1 MFKFRIISF
10 TALLA
15 LFSLFFLYPN
25 IYVRMLGFVPLAALV
40 GFAMAYEL
48 CGLLEKRGMPSYRRT
63 AAAYAAVAVL
73 VFCWGPIALAPQLSA
88 SWLEAAT
95 AAALV
100 LLLAPVLLP
109 WLALLFSDN
118 FEKGVAR
125 LPVSIGVLV
134 LALPPVL
141 SLAAVGCGS
150 MQLFGYFVLTT
161 KAGDTGAYCVG
172 MLSNKFNGGRNH
184 PVAPRIS
191 PKKSI
196 EGTIGGLIFCVAVS
210 LALGAVWTNWSPGV
224 LALLGFGLFWG
235 GFAGDLTESVLKRGC
250 GVKDSGRILPGM
262 GGIWDIMDS
271 FIYNGPLF
279 YLLFLL

>member
-1 MFKFRIISF
+1 MFKFRIVSF
-10 TALLA
+10 AALLA
-15 LFSLFFLYPN
+15 LFAIFFAYPN
-25 IYVRMLGFVPLAALV
+25 GRVTSFAFVPLAALV

-48 CGLLEKRGMPSYRRT
+48 GGLLEKRGMPSFRLI
-63 AAAYAAVAVL
+63 AAVYAGFAVL
-73 VFCWGPIALAPQLSA
+73 AVCVASRRVWTPSSFERAFFLMLVFF
-88 SWLEAAT
+88 
-95 AAALV
+95 
-100 LLLAPVLLP
+100 PVLLP
-109 WLALLFSDN
+109 WLALLFSRN
-118 FEKGVAR
+118 FEKAAAK
-125 LPVSIGVLV
+125 LPVSLGV
-134 LALPPVL
+134 LALSLPSVL
-141 SLAAVGCGS
+141 SLAAFGCNS
-150 MQLFGYFVLTT
+150 MTMFGYFVLTT

-172 MLSNKFNGGRNH
+172 MLSNKLNGGKNH

-196 EGTIGGLIFCVAVS
+196 EGTAGGLIFCMIVS
-210 LALGAVWTNWSPGV
+210 MVLGSFWTHWGRV
-224 LALLGFGLFWG
+224 ELVLLGFGLFWG

>member
-10 TALLA
+10 AALLA
-15 LFSLFFLYPN
+15 LFALFFLYPN
-25 IYVRMLGFVPLAALV
+25 TYVTMLCFVPLAALV

-48 CGLLEKRGMPSYRRT
+48 GGLFEKRGMSSFRLP
-63 AAAYAAVAVL
+63 AAVYAALAVL
-73 VFCWGPIALAPQLSA
+73 VFCWGPIALEPQFRI
-88 SWLEAAT
+88 SWLEPAMVVAFVLIL
-95 AAALV
+95 AL
-100 LLLAPVLLP
+100 LLLP
-109 WLALLFSDN
+109 WLALLFSGD
-118 FEKGVAR
+118 FEKAVAK
-125 LPVSIGVLV
+125 LPVSLGV
-134 LALPPVL
+134 LALSLPSVF

-172 MLSNKFNGGRNH
+172 MLSNKISGGRNH

-196 EGTIGGLIFCVAVS
+196 EGTIGGMIFCVAVS
-210 LALGAVWTNWSPGV
+210 LALGAIWTTWTPGV